1 MKLYR
6 RRRRLYN
13 DAKYGYAQNQL
24 FLLQDHGVWV
34 NHKKVLRLMQA
45 MNLRSN
51 IAESVVVTPHPEMD
65 ELSR

>member
-1 MKLYR
+1 M
-6 RRRRLYN
+6 
-13 DAKYGYAQNQL
+13 

-51 IAESVVVTPHPEMD
+51 IAESVVVTPHP
-65 ELSR
+65 

>member
-1 MKLYR
+1 M
-6 RRRRLYN
+6 
-13 DAKYGYAQNQL
+13 

-65 ELSR
+65 ELTDEHT